1 MKKIFLVSFTAII
14 VLSMIVTLSI
24 TGCKTA
30 TTETTAAESTATE
43 TTTVSE
49 TTAAET
55 SAEEI
60 IEINLWDTNL
70 PDTPNGQ
77 WLMGVIADYEAEH
90 PNVKITYTQQP
101 SLEMSA
107 IMATLLAAKAG
118 PDVMGYWPG
127 INMFPIADS
136 LVDLSKYATND
147 ILDQYIPSI
156 ISTYYYLYDNSG
168 KLLGMP
174 NGGLG
179 FHLIQYSKKLFKEAG
194 ITWEPTAENKYRMTW
209 EEFLNACDALKAKGI
224 TPIAWGN
231 NGGSM
236 SQWYF
241 DVMSLN
247 YLEKDDWKKI
257 FTGEQKFND
266 PKYVETATKLYDLYK
281 RGYFNEGGLTLGWNE
296 GLNMVNKGQAAMQ
309 DAFWGYNT
317 EWAYTE
323 MKDDYGIMLWPAINP
338 SNSTAFAVESIIP
351 GAAIVP
357 IWSKHPDIA
366 ADIAIFISSTG
377 EAQKYFDIVG
387 GFSGRKDFDK
397 STITDPV
404 DKMAWDMISNNEN
417 YPSVQDISWP
427 PEIIPEFSGQSIEML
442 NGKITPQ
449 EFCDRLQTRFE
460 ELEYPWIIK

>member
-136 LVDLSKYATND
+136 LVD
-147 ILDQYIPSI
+147 
-156 ISTYYYLYDNSG
+156 
-168 KLLGMP
+168 
-174 NGGLG
+174 
-179 FHLIQYSKKLFKEAG
+179 
-194 ITWEPTAENKYRMTW
+194 
-209 EEFLNACDALKAKGI
+209 
-224 TPIAWGN
+224 
-231 NGGSM
+231 
-236 SQWYF
+236 
-241 DVMSLN
+241 
-247 YLEKDDWKKI
+247 
-257 FTGEQKFND
+257 
-266 PKYVETATKLYDLYK
+266 
-281 RGYFNEGGLTLGWNE
+281 
-296 GLNMVNKGQAAMQ
+296 
-309 DAFWGYNT
+309 
-317 EWAYTE
+317 
-323 MKDDYGIMLWPAINP
+323 
-338 SNSTAFAVESIIP
+338 
-351 GAAIVP
+351 
-357 IWSKHPDIA
+357 
-366 ADIAIFISSTG
+366 
-377 EAQKYFDIVG
+377 
-387 GFSGRKDFDK
+387 
-397 STITDPV
+397 
-404 DKMAWDMISNNEN
+404 
-417 YPSVQDISWP
+417 
-427 PEIIPEFSGQSIEML
+427 
-442 NGKITPQ
+442 
-449 EFCDRLQTRFE
+449 
-460 ELEYPWIIK
+460 